1 MQDEEFQL
9 VKLNAFLERLKPF
22 FDSDLFEDY
31 KRFCFL
37 YNRNYSVEPGDE
49 ACQAIATLKSSL
61 PADEGSAGEEMSSLA
76 AKLLLGAEREK
87 ESFEKASAEFLDNG
101 DLAENLLEFINT
113 LQV

>member
-1 MQDEEFQL
+1 M
-9 VKLNAFLERLKPF
+9 KLNAFLERIRPF
-22 FDSDLFEDY
+22 FNAGHFEDY
-31 KRFCFL
+31 KKFCFL
-37 YNRNYSVEPGDE
+37 YNRTFPVEPGDE

-76 AKLLLGAEREK
+76 AKLLLGAERDK